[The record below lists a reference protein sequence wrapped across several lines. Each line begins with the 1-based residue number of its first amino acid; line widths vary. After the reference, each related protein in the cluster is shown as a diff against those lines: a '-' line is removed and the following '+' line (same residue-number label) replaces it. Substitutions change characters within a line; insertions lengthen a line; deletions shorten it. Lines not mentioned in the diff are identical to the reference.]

1 MTYQNAT
8 YDSTNGAAFTIT
20 ESGDAPTMQSEF
32 YIFFGE
38 VTVTMKTAPGTG
50 IVSTAILESDDLDE
64 VDWEFLGGTS
74 TNVQTNYFG
83 KGNTSSYDR
92 EQDAAIS
99 DSQTEFHE
107 YKLVWTEETITWLVD
122 GSSVRTLAYADA
134 VGGQNYP
141 QTPMRIKLGTWAGGD
156 STEPEGTIEWAGGE
170 TDYSQGPFTAYFQ
183 SISIVNYNPAAT
195 YTYGDLTGSWESI
208 ELSNG
213 TSGSTTLSATSA
225 SGSAAAAA
233 TKTGAIFA
241 SGTASAAGSSATGAS
256 GKQLLFPLSFFF
268 SPFPSLLVFL
278 HTQEPSVANLILSL
292 PYQVRLAPTPPS
304 LALQDLPP
312 APPRRH
318 LPRQAL

>member
-1 MTYQNAT
+1 MTQYSYSVDFRDGESSDWVMTYQNAT

-64 VDWEFLGGTS
+64 VDWEFLGGTA

-83 KGNTSSYDR
+83 KGNTTTYDR
-92 EQDAAIS
+92 EQDATIS
-99 DSQTEFHE
+99 DSQSEFHE

-134 VGGQNYP
+134 LNGENYP
-141 QTPMRIKLGTWAGGD
+141 QTPMRIKLGIWAGGD

-170 TDYSQGPFTAYFQ
+170 TDYTQGPFTAYFQ
-183 SISIVNYNPAAT
+183 SINIVNYNPAET

-208 ELSNG
+208 ELSNSTSANSTLTATT
-213 TSGSTTLSATSA
+213 TSGSAT
-225 SGSAAAAA
+225 A
-233 TKTGAIFA
+233 TKTGAVFV
-241 SGTASAAGSSATGAS
+241 SGTSVSGSSATGAA
-256 GKQLLFPLSFFF
+256 GKQFLFSLHLRVH
-268 SPFPSLLVFL
+268 FP
-278 HTQEPSVANLILSL
+278 QEPHWLI
-292 PYQVRLAPTPPS
+292 
-304 LALQDLPP
+304 
-312 APPRRH
+312 
-318 LPRQAL
+318 